1 MQRGYGARILFRM
14 SLRPVSVEVIAYA
27 PVAFFHCLHCE
38 AIWQHSDVRARDRR
52 EQLKSSLPDE
62 LALEYQ
68 RLSDWARMV
77 SDRYGGRVRLRIID
91 AVSVEGWVKTLRY
104 GVRRYPAVI
113 VEGTA
118 RSVGA
123 EFDRATE
130 LIERRL
136 GPRSDT

>member
-1 MQRGYGARILFRM
+1 MPP
-14 SLRPVSVEVIAYA
+14 RPVSVDVLAYA

-38 AIWQHSDVRARDRR
+38 TIWQHSEVRARDRR
-52 EQLKSSLPDE
+52 EQLATSLPQE
-62 LALEYQ
+62 LTLEYQ

-77 SDRYGGRVRLRIID
+77 GDRYGGRVRLRIID

-113 VEGTA
+113 VDGAA
-118 RSVGA
+118 RSIGS
-123 EFDRATE
+123 EFERATE